1 MKLKIAYCVG
11 HFPYQSETYLLNQLK
26 ELLDEGHEVTIFSWG
41 KTDVMPMHSL
51 LMEYDLLSKTIERP
65 HIPKNLLKRVI
76 KAIYLLLQH
85 LPNCSP
91 LLRTLNF
98 PKYGK
103 YAANLQFFYDA
114 VPFLG
119 KGRFDIVHC
128 QFGPNGIKA
137 VNFREVGLLR
147 GKLIT
152 SFHGFDVNDKDF
164 LSWPTHYSRKGLYRD
179 LIPQCDAF
187 TVSSVFTR
195 KTVETL
201 GIPSNKI
208 TVLPVGLDT
217 DKFRKQ
223 RSPSNTASPT
233 VVTVAR
239 LVPFKGLEYS
249 IAAIKVLQSTY
260 PDIAYHIV
268 GEGVLRE
275 QLEEQIR
282 ELQLQGHV
290 FLHGAATQE
299 QVLDFYDRAQVFVL
313 AGIVAEDGEV
323 ETQGLAVQEAQ
334 SMELPV
340 VVSDA
345 GGLPEGLIDGVSG
358 FVVPQGN
365 VQAIA
370 AKLDILLRDAG
381 LRAKMGQAGR
391 EYVKQNFDNKVQHRK
406 LMQLYRKVM
415 SG

>member
-41 KTDVMPMHSL
+41 KTDVMPMHAL

-65 HIPKNLLKRVI
+65 HIPKNLLKRVL
-76 KAIYLLLQH
+76 KATYLLLQH
-85 LPNCSP
+85 LPNCFP
-91 LLRTLNF
+91 LLKTLNF
-98 PKYGK
+98 SKYGK

-137 VNFREVGLLR
+137 VNFREIGLLR
-147 GKLIT
+147 GRLIT

-187 TVSSVFTR
+187 TVSSAFTR
-195 KTVETL
+195 RTVEAL

-223 RSPSNTASPT
+223 EMLSNTTRPT
-233 VVTVAR
+233 IVTVAR
-239 LVPFKGLEYS
+239 LIAAKGLTYS
-249 IAAIKVLQSTY
+249 IAAIKILQDKY
-260 PDIAYHIV
+260 PDIQYNIV
-268 GEGVLRE
+268 GEGALRE
-275 QLEEQIR
+275 QLQEQVR
-282 ELQLQGHV
+282 SLQLQGHV
-290 FLHGAATQE
+290 FLLGAATQE
-299 QVLDFYDRAQVFVL
+299 QVLDFYDDAQVFVL

-345 GGLPEGLIDGVSG
+345 GGLPEGVIDGVTG

-365 VQAIA
+365 AQAIA
-370 AKLDILLRDAG
+370 AKLDILLSNAG
-381 LRAKMGQAGR
+381 LRSKMGQAGR
-391 EYVKQNFDNKVQHRK
+391 EFVVENFDNKVQHRK